1 MSTETWW
8 WLDAEH
14 ARERHRAQTDPATP
28 WPIEPDQSDVIGWDT
43 DEQDTDEQDTDE

>member
-8 WLDAEH
+8 WLDAEA
-14 ARERHRAQTDPATP
+14 ARERHRAQTDPTTP

-43 DEQDTDEQDTDE
+43 DEQDTDA